1 MAMTA
6 PTEPAQP
13 RAPGAETGPG
23 TATLEKDAIGLG
35 RSTIFAMAGAAP
47 GQTVAITLA
56 ILVSA
61 SAYGTILP
69 VILTTAGLLCIA
81 LAFHRLNMWRQ
92 NAGATYEWVSRAFSP
107 YVGFLVGWLMLVAFT
122 LFVLIDVI
130 TIGPSVLALLGL
142 SPSNKWAGAVAII
155 LIGSFLTLTAVRGI
169 RLSARLQVVV
179 ALLEYSIVT
188 VFSVWA
194 FISVFIVRS
203 AGTVHP
209 TTQWLTF
216 HGTGAGVFGAS
227 MIIAVASLSGWDGGI
242 YLNEETQAPEKNP
255 GRGAVLGVALT
266 GLLFLIMYGT
276 YQGVGPSAQLQ
287 AHSANAIAWVGQTLA
302 GTAGDRIM
310 SFAVV
315 ISVLATTQVAI
326 IGTSRVA
333 YSMARDRVLPRR
345 LGSISPSYRTPAF
358 ATLVLGGATIVLAII
373 DIFAT
378 SVSSAMTT
386 IINTSGVLYSIFY
399 AVTGIAAAW
408 YYRRLLLQS
417 AKNAIMLGLLPL
429 AGAALLIWVTVKGT
443 QALNQGEKNA
453 LIVIAVL
460 GVIMMVVAARVYRAP
475 IFKARIETAETAEAV
490 SHFGAD
496 PS

>member
-1 MAMTA
+1 MSA
-6 PTEPAQP
+6 PTEPAKP
-13 RAPGAETGPG
+13 PAADAGAGTGGAP
-23 TATLEKDAIGLG
+23 TLEQNAIGLG

-69 VILTTAGLLCIA
+69 VIVTTAGLLCIA

-92 NAGATYEWVSRAFSP
+92 NAGATYEWVSRAFNP

-142 SPSNKWAGAVAII
+142 SPSSRWGSAIAI
-155 LIGSFLTLTAVRGI
+155 VVIGSFLTLTAVRGI
-169 RLSARLQVVV
+169 RLSARLQVII
-179 ALLEYSIVT
+179 ALLEYTIVT

-194 FISVFIVRS
+194 FIAVFVVHQS
-203 AGTVHP
+203 GTLHP
-209 TTQWLTF
+209 TAQWLTF

-227 MIIAVASLSGWDGGI
+227 MIITVASLAGWDAGI
-242 YLNEETQAPEKNP
+242 YLNEETEAPEKNP
-255 GRGAVLGVALT
+255 GKGAVLGVALT
-266 GLLFLIMYGT
+266 GLLFVIMYGT
-276 YQGVGPSAQLQ
+276 YQGVGSYAQLQ
-287 AHSANAIAWVGQTLA
+287 AHSANAIAWVGQRLA

-333 YSMARDRVLPRR
+333 YAMARDRVLPRR
-345 LGSISPSYRTPAF
+345 LGIISERYRTPAF
-358 ATLVLGGATIVLAII
+358 ATLLLGGSMIVLGII
-373 DIFAT
+373 DVFAT
-378 SVSSAMTT
+378 SVASAMDV
-386 IINTSGVLYSIFY
+386 IINSSGVLYSIFY
-399 AVTGIAAAW
+399 AVTGLAAAW
-408 YYRRLLLQS
+408 YYRRLVRQS
-417 AKNAIMLGLLPL
+417 VKNAVMLGILPL

-443 QALNQGEKNA
+443 QALTAAERYG
-453 LIVIAVL
+453 LI
-460 GVIMMVVAARVYRAP
+460 GVGVVGIVMMVVAAKIYKAS
-475 IFKARIETAETAEAV
+475 IFKAEVETADDAV
-490 SHFGAD
+490 PTVHVGSD
-496 PS
+496 

>member
-1 MAMTA
+1 MSAS
-6 PTEPAQP
+6 TEPAESP
-13 RAPGAETGPG
+13 AAGLVETGAP
-23 TATLEKDAIGLG
+23 TLEKDAIGLG

-69 VILTTAGLLCIA
+69 VIITTAGLLCIA

-92 NAGATYEWVSRAFSP
+92 NAGATYEWVSRAFNP

-142 SPSNKWAGAVAII
+142 SPNSRWESAVAIVI
-155 LIGSFLTLTAVRGI
+155 IGSFLTLTAVRGI
-169 RLSARLQVVV
+169 RLSARLQVVI

-188 VFSVWA
+188 VFAVWA
-194 FISVFIVRS
+194 FIAVFIVHK

-209 TTQWLTF
+209 TAAWLSF

-227 MIIAVASLSGWDGGI
+227 MIITVASLAGWDAGI
-242 YLNEETQAPEKNP
+242 YLNEETEAPERNP
-255 GRGAVLGVALT
+255 GKGAVLGVALT
-266 GLLFLIMYGT
+266 GLLFVIMYGT
-276 YQGVGPSAQLQ
+276 YQGVGSSAQLQ
-287 AHSANAIAWVGQTLA
+287 AHSANAIAWVGQVLA
-302 GTAGDRIM
+302 GSAGDRIM

-345 LGSISPSYRTPAF
+345 LGVISERYRTPAF
-358 ATLVLGGATIVLAII
+358 TTLLLGGSMIVLGVI
-373 DIFAT
+373 DVFAT
-378 SVSSAMTT
+378 SVASAMDV
-386 IINTSGVLYSIFY
+386 IINSSGVLYSIFY
-399 AVTGIAAAW
+399 AVTGLAAAW
-408 YYRRLLLQS
+408 YYRRLIGQS
-417 AKNAIMLGLLPL
+417 VKNAIILGLLPM
-429 AGAALLIWVTVKGT
+429 AGAGLLIWVTIKGT
-443 QALNQGEKNA
+443 QALTHAERWS
-453 LIVIAVL
+453 LL
-460 GVIMMVVAARVYRAP
+460 GVGVAGVVMMLVAARRYKAP
-475 IFKARIETAETAEAV
+475 IFKAEVETAQEAAPTI
-490 SHFGAD
+490 HMGTD
-496 PS
+496 

>member
-1 MAMTA
+1 MVMTA
-6 PTEPAQP
+6 PAEPAQP
-13 RAPGAETGPG
+13 RATQAETGPA
-23 TATLEKDAIGLG
+23 TPTLEKDAIGLV

-56 ILVSA
+56 ILVAA

-130 TIGPSVLALLGL
+130 TIGPSVLALLGF
-142 SPSNKWAGAVAII
+142 SPSNQWGGAVAII
-155 LIGSFLTLTAVRGI
+155 ILGLFLTLTAVRGI
-169 RLSARLQVVV
+169 RLSARLQVAV
-179 ALLEYSIVT
+179 ALVEYSIVT
-188 VFSVWA
+188 VFAVWA
-194 FISVFIVRS
+194 FIAVFIVHKS
-203 AGTVHP
+203 GTIHP

-227 MIIAVASLSGWDGGI
+227 MIIAVASLSGWDGGM
-242 YLNEETQAPEKNP
+242 YLNEETQNPEKNP

-276 YQGVGPSAQLQ
+276 YQGVGPSSQLQ
-287 AHSANAIAWVGQTLA
+287 AHSANAIAWVGQTLG

-326 IGTSRVA
+326 IGTARVA

-345 LGSISPSYRTPAF
+345 LGTINPRFRTPAF
-358 ATLVLGGATIVLAII
+358 ATLLLGGSMMVLALI

-386 IINTSGVLYSIFY
+386 IINTSGVLYAVFY

-417 AKNAIMLGLLPL
+417 AKNAIMLGVLPL
-429 AGAALLIWVTVKGT
+429 AGAALLIWVAVKGT
-443 QALNQGEKNA
+443 QALTQGEINA
-453 LIVIAVL
+453 LIVIGVL
-460 GVIMMVVAARVYRAP
+460 GVIMMLVAARYYKAP
-475 IFKARIETAETAEAV
+475 IFKTKIETAETTEAV
-490 SHFGAD
+490 SNFGAK
-496 PS
+496 